1 MQISASGSMRGFRM
15 ITLII
20 GGSGSGKSAYAE
32 DYVLSTAADL
42 PKYYIATMQVY
53 DAEGERKVERHRRLR
68 AGKGFVTIEQPTD
81 IAKAGLQ
88 IVTVQQSECRQ
99 KMNMVEVSGA
109 ADEVEEKR
117 SASIAGDEKE
127 ETQNVSTALLECMSN
142 LVANEM
148 FSSEQMPDVDTVVE
162 EIVQGIASLTSQ
174 LSHLVIVSNNVFEDG
189 IEYDATTLQYIEA
202 LGRINSRIAG
212 MADRVVEVVVGI
224 PVIVK

>member
-1 MQISASGSMRGFRM
+1 M
-15 ITLII
+15 ITLIM

-32 DYVLSTAADL
+32 DYVLAQAGESL
-42 PKYYIATMQVY
+42 KYYIATMQIY
-53 DAEGERKVERHRRLR
+53 DEEGRRKVERHRRLR

-81 IAKAGLQ
+81 IAEAGLR

-117 SASIAGDEKE
+117 SASITGDEKE
-127 ETQNVSTALLECMSN
+127 ETQNASTALLECMSN

-148 FSSEQMPDVDTVVE
+148 FSGEQMSDVDMVVE
-162 EIVQGIASLTSQ
+162 EIVQGIASLSSQ

-189 IEYDATTLQYIEA
+189 IEYDETTLRYIEA
-202 LGRINSRIAG
+202 LGRINTRLAE
-212 MADRVVEVVVGI
+212 MADHVVEVVVGI
-224 PVIVK
+224 PVIIK